1 MPTCGCFTGENL
13 LAKVPAGAISASR
26 AALDASHLRIWPFRK
41 RNAQAAHFTRSHPS
55 RYSLSRCRRPKDS
68 IDERE
73 EDAGVRGDHNL
84 SVHTRSKHPLTGQTG
99 RWHSKPVLAGGW
111 RAGDRIGSL
120 LWPCA
125 QPQKEVIRAIA
136 DSFRGFPFRRV
147 PERVFL
153 PLCKPTANAGG
164 STALVVVTWCR
175 RQGGRQGGRQT
186 GRQGGREAGRQAG
199 RQLLLGHNIE
209 TMHTT
214 TVERRAANR

>member
-1 MPTCGCFTGENL
+1 MALMSVKRMQECAATT
-13 LAKVPAGAISASR
+13 ISLYTHAAS
-26 AALDASHLRIWPFRK
+26 
-41 RNAQAAHFTRSHPS
+41 T
-55 RYSLSRCRRPKDS
+55 
-68 IDERE
+68 
-73 EDAGVRGDHNL
+73 
-84 SVHTRSKHPLTGQTG
+84 PLTGQAG

-164 STALVVVTWCR
+164 STPLLVVTWCR
-175 RQGGRQGGRQT
+175 RQGGR
-186 GRQGGREAGRQAG
+186 EAGSCF
-199 RQLLLGHNIE
+199 
-209 TMHTT
+209 
-214 TVERRAANR
+214 